1 MHRLTMT
8 RRLYIIDFVK
18 RKLLCASCVD
28 PMDIE
33 IEVELQAAYTSS
45 LELILLFL
53 FLVLL

>member
-1 MHRLTMT
+1 MT

-45 LELILLFL
+45 LELIFLFL